1 MQLHDT
7 FRPGALIPRASQPPK
22 HQIFNFRIVPKLK
35 ADRQTATVAQDKPAA
50 QIRRDFMRAYLYVT
64 NSCPE

>member
-1 MQLHDT
+1 MQLHIT
-7 FRPGALIPRASQPPK
+7 FRPGALMPRASQPRT
-22 HQIFNFRIVPKLK
+22 HETFNFRVVPKLK

>member
-1 MQLHDT
+1 M
-7 FRPGALIPRASQPPK
+7 PRASQPRT
-22 HQIFNFRIVPKLK
+22 HETFNFRVVPKLK